1 MKVGLALSGGGVR
14 GAVHI
19 GVLKALN
26 EKHIY
31 PDLISGTS
39 AGSMVASLYSVGYS
53 PHEIEEITLK
63 NAKGFAIDFNMGDI
77 FSYVKSLIS
86 RNPKKIDGFIK
97 GDKIKKIFD
106 FCCIQKGCVN
116 IKDAKLPIAIPAV
129 DINSAKICMFVSN
142 KTNLIDNEDFCYEDD
157 IDIATAVRASISYP
171 VVFKPCIF
179 KNKKFVDGGVRDN
192 VPVKILK
199 DMGAH
204 RILAVNLGYA
214 GQTDSAMDDILEI
227 AVQCIDIMAYQLS
240 ENMAQS
246 ANIILKPKV
255 YDVNM
260 FDIKRIPEC
269 IERGYRATIDAMPTI
284 KKALMY

>member
-1 MKVGLALSGGGVR
+1 MKIGLALSGGGVR

-26 EKHIY
+26 ENRIY

-39 AGSMVASLYSVGYS
+39 AGSMVASLYSVGYTLD
-53 PHEIEEITLK
+53 EIKDITVK

-77 FSYVKSLIS
+77 FSYVKSLVS

-97 GDKIKKIFD
+97 GDKIKKVFD
-106 FCCIQKGCVN
+106 FYCSQKGCVS
-116 IKDAKLPIAIPAV
+116 IKDVKIPIAIPAV
-129 DINSAKICMFVSN
+129 DINSGKMCMFVSS
-142 KTNLIDNEDFCYEDD
+142 KTNLIDNNDIYYEDD
-157 IDIATAVRASISYP
+157 IDIATAVRASSSYP
-171 VVFKPCIF
+171 IVFKPCVF

-199 DMGAH
+199 DMGAD

-214 GQTDSAMDDILEI
+214 GQADSSIDDILEI

-240 ENMAQS
+240 ENMSQS
-246 ANIILKPKV
+246 ANIILKPKI
-255 YDVNM
+255 YDVNL

-269 IERGYRATIDAMPTI
+269 IERGYRATIDAMPSI
-284 KKALMY
+284 KKALMK